1 MDFNNASNAY
11 ARGFDSD
18 VWRPIGGLA
27 GSVMDRSGTNSLY
40 GNSVAANNLEMTFA
54 GDRLTDYFNTLNAKA
69 NLEAYEEAAK
79 DRGGSGSA
87 GGGGGGIWGQVAG
100 TAGAAIGTAIGGPV
114 GGVIGGGLGNIVG
127 GLFG

>member
-18 VWRPIGGLA
+18 VWKPIGGLA
-27 GSVMDRSGTNSLY
+27 GSVMDRSGTNTLF
-40 GNSVAANNLEMTFA
+40 GNSMAAQGLEMTFA
-54 GDRLTDYFNTLNAKA
+54 GDRLADYFNTMNAKA
-69 NLEAYEEAAK
+69 NLEAYEEAA
-79 DRGGSGSA
+79 DNGRGGGG
-87 GGGGGGIWGQVAG
+87 GGGGGGIFGQLAGVAG
-100 TAGAAIGTAIGGPV
+100 GAIGTAIGGPV